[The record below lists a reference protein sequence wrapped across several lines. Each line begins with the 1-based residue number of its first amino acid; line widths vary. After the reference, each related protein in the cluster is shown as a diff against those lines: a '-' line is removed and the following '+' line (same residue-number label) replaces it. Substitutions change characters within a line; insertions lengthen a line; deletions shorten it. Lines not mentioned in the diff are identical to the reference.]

1 MVFTGLTVKVDRM
14 QTEIHGH
21 KQIPRRLPRVGA
33 LLLLGVLG
41 LLLAACSS
49 GSASTT
55 STTSKS
61 SAASKKTTS
70 SSFTAYRNCLSQH
83 GVTLPNFSRGNHGTG
98 ASPGTGGFTGG
109 TAPSGAGGGFRGA
122 ANNPKFAA
130 AEKACASLRPKGGFG
145 GGFGGRGGVSSTAF
159 AAYRNCLKLHGVTLP
174 TRGTSSNSP
183 PSTADTSSAA
193 YQAAAAACASLRP
206 TPPSTP
212 SSTG

>member
-1 MVFTGLTVKVDRM
+1 M
-14 QTEIHGH
+14 
-21 KQIPRRLPRVGA
+21 
-33 LLLLGVLG
+33 
-41 LLLAACSS
+41 
-49 GSASTT
+49 
-55 STTSKS
+55 
-61 SAASKKTTS
+61 
-70 SSFTAYRNCLSQH
+70 
-83 GVTLPNFSRGNHGTG
+83 TLPNFSRGTHGAG
-98 ASPGTGGFTGG
+98 AHFGHRRLHRRNCTLGH
-109 TAPSGAGGGFRGA
+109 GGGFRGS

-130 AEKACASLRPKGGFG
+130 AEKACAGLRPKGGFG